1 MHVCMYPY
9 ACLHVSLC
17 KCPLLGN
24 ISVAKEPEPR
34 KKKKA
39 TNKSAKK
46 TKKNAKAKEQNNG
59 EGKFWILMYFGICMS
74 LVCLTLTRCYPD
86 DGMLICS
93 PARRRQA
100 VDICFC
106 SPGCVWPCCLKNDM
120 MMCPYAFCIYPYTYS
135 HISLCKFACLPMHFA
150 YILTHIFIYPYA
162 WLHASLCWCPL
173 LASGSVV
180 KNPEPKTKKKT
191 RNMKKNATD
200 NGEGKFC
207 ILMYVCICPYSFLY
221 YAQ

>member
-1 MHVCMYPY
+1 MYPY

-106 SPGCVWPCCLKNDM
+106 SPGCV
-120 MMCPYAFCIYPYTYS
+120 
-135 HISLCKFACLPMHFA
+135 
-150 YILTHIFIYPYA
+150 
-162 WLHASLCWCPL
+162 
-173 LASGSVV
+173 
-180 KNPEPKTKKKT
+180 
-191 RNMKKNATD
+191 
-200 NGEGKFC
+200 
-207 ILMYVCICPYSFLY
+207 
-221 YAQ
+221 